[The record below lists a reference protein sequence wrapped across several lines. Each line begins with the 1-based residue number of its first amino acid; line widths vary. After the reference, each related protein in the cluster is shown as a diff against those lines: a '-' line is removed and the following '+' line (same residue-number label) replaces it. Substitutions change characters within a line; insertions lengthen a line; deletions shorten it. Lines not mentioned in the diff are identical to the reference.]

1 MSVVNIA
8 IIGCGFVLD
17 KYMDTW
23 DRHKSLNIVG
33 ISDLNKVRLHEV
45 AKYYGL
51 KAFPDNESL
60 LKEDVDIVVNLT
72 SIRSHFEVSKAA
84 LLSGKHVYSEK
95 PLTDNLDDAKEL
107 FRIADKNSVRLSS
120 APSNA
125 LSSLCQTMWKI
136 VSDGVIGDVKLIY
149 AEFDTSPLYLKN
161 NNLPVKNDFPFLS
174 QAYNVTKS
182 GAPFPWQEEFEMGCT
197 FEHIGYHLT
206 WMCAIFGPVKSIA
219 GFSKQIMPEKTDMLL
234 DPVDTPDF
242 SVGVLNFHSGVVGRV
257 TCSISGVNDTSMKI
271 VGNRGMVHSHTY
283 GDYQGPVYLE
293 LFSKMSIKWRYIR
306 GLDTSYVANLFL
318 GVGGRR
324 VPLVETKSKVAS
336 SNARRASGPYGVK
349 GFIRRIRNR
358 LLGEQDKCIGIVE
371 LADAIQDDRAHFP
384 PHDFSLHI
392 TELTLAIQ
400 NSGEN
405 GSAQLM
411 ETSFESIAPPQ
422 ELTHSKINYWRYTK
436 PARIARLVDR
446 LINRS

>member
-1 MSVVNIA
+1 MSVVNVA
-8 IIGCGFVLD
+8 IIGCGFVFD

-23 DRHKSLNIVG
+23 GRHEKLNIVG
-33 ISDLNKVRLHEV
+33 VSDLNKVRLQQV
-45 AKYYGL
+45 AEYYGL

-60 LKEDVDIVVNLT
+60 LKEKIDIVVNLT
-72 SIRSHFEVSKAA
+72 SICSHFEVSKAA

-95 PLTDNLDDAKEL
+95 PLTDNLENAKEL
-107 FRIADKNSVRLSS
+107 FRIASENGVRLSS

-136 VSDGVIGDVKLIY
+136 VRDGVIGDVKLIY

-161 NNLPVKNDFPFLS
+161 KNLDSKDDFPFLS
-174 QAYNVTKS
+174 ESYNVTAS

-197 FEHIGYHLT
+197 FEHVGYQLT
-206 WMCAIFGPVKSIA
+206 WMCAMFGPVKSVT

-234 DPVDTPDF
+234 DPPDTPDF
-242 SVGVLNFHSGVVGRV
+242 SIGVLNFHSGVVGRV

-283 GDYQGPVYLE
+283 GDYEGAVYLE
-293 LFSKMSIKWRYIR
+293 PFSKTSIKWRYIR
-306 GLDTSYVANLFL
+306 GLDTSYFANLFL
-318 GVGGRR
+318 GVGGRK
-324 VPLVETKSKVAS
+324 VPLVETRSKIALRNERKAS
-336 SNARRASGPYGVK
+336 SPIGLKGLLRSLRR
-349 GFIRRIRNR
+349 R

-371 LADAIQDDRAHFP
+371 LADALKDNRVQFP

-400 NSGEN
+400 NSGAN
-405 GSAQLM
+405 GAAKMM
-411 ETSFESIAPPQ
+411 ETSFVPVDLPG
-422 ELTHSKINYWRYTK
+422 ELLASEVDYRGYSRPRWT
-436 PARIARLVDR
+436 ARLVEWVMDR
-446 LINRS
+446 F